1 MLELVRNPGRT
12 TAANRATREE
22 QQLRAEKPARHREA
36 EVPRRVVR
44 PAAVEITVEL
54 ERIRGERLARP
65 EAIPDLVS
73 TGHRLRASRA
83 RKDALTW
90 TVKVL
95 E

>member
-54 ERIRGERLARP
+54 ERIRGSVWRGRKQYRTLYRQG
-65 EAIPDLVS
+65 
-73 TGHRLRASRA
+73 TG
-83 RKDALTW
+83 
-90 TVKVL
+90 
-95 E
+95 